1 MKHNRMKMITLIFTV
16 LFLFAAVAGCGKKGP
31 ELKDGTGII
40 LLRVNPEISVHYDEE
55 GIVTDVVPE
64 NDDGKVVVEN
74 VQDFKGQQVR
84 AVVKQLVA
92 AIHDAGFFVSEIDG
106 SERDITIEIVKG
118 SVFPEESF
126 DKLVAKDVRSTL
138 KEMNLDSNVLGID
151 LSDYDDSDYD
161 GPTGD
166 FITLEQAK
174 AIALAHAKVETADAK
189 FDKAELE
196 EDDDIVYY
204 DIEFEVKGVE
214 FEYKIDATSGQVLK
228 YERDDMDES
237 DYDDDTDYDDDSD
250 HDDDSNYNKT
260 TKPTEDDSDFNDDSD
275 NNDDT
280 NYDDDS
286 NHDDDSDYNKTIKP
300 TEDDSD
306 FDDDD
311 DSNDDDGTDNDD
323 SNYDDDSGFDDGN
336 DDDDSD
342 DDDSDYN
349 G

>member
-16 LFLFAAVAGCGKKGP
+16 LFLFAAVVGCGKKGP

-74 VQDFKGQQVR
+74 VQDFKGQEVR
-84 AVVKQLVA
+84 TVVKQLVA

-161 GPTGD
+161 GSTDD

-174 AIALAHAKVETADAK
+174 AIALAHAKVEAADAK

-196 EDDDIVYY
+196 EDDDIVYF

-250 HDDDSNYNKT
+250 HDDDSDYNKT

-275 NNDDT
+275 HDDDT
-280 NYDDDS
+280 NYDNDS
-286 NHDDDSDYNKTIKP
+286 GYN
-300 TEDDSD
+300 DGAD
-306 FDDDD
+306 DDDD
-311 DSNDDDGTDNDD
+311 DSNDDDDSDDDD

-336 DDDDSD
+336 DDDASD
-342 DDDSDYN
+342 DDEDDSDYN

>member
-1 MKHNRMKMITLIFTV
+1 MKHNKMKMITLIFTV

-161 GPTGD
+161 GSTDD

-174 AIALAHAKVETADAK
+174 AIALAHAKVEAADAK

-196 EDDDIVYY
+196 EDDDIVYF

-250 HDDDSNYNKT
+250 HDDDSDYNKT

-275 NNDDT
+275 HDDDT
-280 NYDDDS
+280 NYDNDS
-286 NHDDDSDYNKTIKP
+286 GYN
-300 TEDDSD
+300 DGAD
-306 FDDDD
+306 DDDD
-311 DSNDDDGTDNDD
+311 DSNDDDDSDDDD

-336 DDDDSD
+336 DDDASD
-342 DDDSDYN
+342 DDEDDSDYN

>member
-161 GPTGD
+161 GSTDD

-174 AIALAHAKVETADAK
+174 AIALAHAKVEAADAK

-196 EDDDIVYY
+196 EDDDIVYF

-214 FEYKIDATSGQVLK
+214 FEYKIDAMSGQVLK

-250 HDDDSNYNKT
+250 HDDDSDYNKT

-275 NNDDT
+275 
-280 NYDDDS
+280 
-286 NHDDDSDYNKTIKP
+286 HDDDTKYDNDSGYN
-300 TEDDSD
+300 DGAD
-306 FDDDD
+306 DDDD
-311 DSNDDDGTDNDD
+311 DSNDDDDSDNDD

-342 DDDSDYN
+342 DDDDDSDYN

>member
-1 MKHNRMKMITLIFTV
+1 MKMITLIFTV

-161 GPTGD
+161 GSTDD

-174 AIALAHAKVETADAK
+174 AIALAHAKVEAADAK

-214 FEYKIDATSGQVLK
+214 FEYKIDAMSGQVLK

-250 HDDDSNYNKT
+250 HDDDSDYNKT

-275 NNDDT
+275 HDDDT
-280 NYDDDS
+280 NYDNDS
-286 NHDDDSDYNKTIKP
+286 GYN
-300 TEDDSD
+300 DGAD
-306 FDDDD
+306 DDDD
-311 DSNDDDGTDNDD
+311 DSNDDDDSDNDD

-342 DDDSDYN
+342 DDDDDSDYN

>member
-161 GPTGD
+161 GSTDD

-174 AIALAHAKVETADAK
+174 AIALAHAKVEAADAK

-214 FEYKIDATSGQVLK
+214 FEYKIDAMSGQVLK

-250 HDDDSNYNKT
+250 HDDDSDYNKT

-275 NNDDT
+275 HDDDT
-280 NYDDDS
+280 NYDNDS
-286 NHDDDSDYNKTIKP
+286 GYN
-300 TEDDSD
+300 DGAD
-306 FDDDD
+306 DDDD
-311 DSNDDDGTDNDD
+311 DSNDDDDSDDDD

-336 DDDDSD
+336 DDDASD
-342 DDDSDYN
+342 DDEDDSDYN

>member
-74 VQDFKGQQVR
+74 VRDFKGQQVR

-92 AIHDAGFFVSEIDG
+92 AIHDAGFFISEIDG

-161 GPTGD
+161 GSTDD

-174 AIALAHAKVETADAK
+174 AIALAHAKVEAADAK

-204 DIEFEVKGVE
+204 DIELDV
-214 FEYKIDATSGQVLK
+214 YKRQRMG
-228 YERDDMDES
+228 R
-237 DYDDDTDYDDDSD
+237 TD
-250 HDDDSNYNKT
+250 
-260 TKPTEDDSDFNDDSD
+260 F
-275 NNDDT
+275 
-280 NYDDDS
+280 
-286 NHDDDSDYNKTIKP
+286 
-300 TEDDSD
+300 
-306 FDDDD
+306 
-311 DSNDDDGTDNDD
+311 
-323 SNYDDDSGFDDGN
+323 
-336 DDDDSD
+336 
-342 DDDSDYN
+342 
-349 G
+349 

>member
-1 MKHNRMKMITLIFTV
+1 MKMITLIFTV
-16 LFLFAAVAGCGKKGP
+16 LFLFAAVVGCGKKGP

-74 VQDFKGQQVR
+74 VQDFKGQEVR
-84 AVVKQLVA
+84 TVVKQLVA

-250 HDDDSNYNKT
+250 
-260 TKPTEDDSDFNDDSD
+260 
-275 NNDDT
+275 
-280 NYDDDS
+280 
-286 NHDDDSDYNKTIKP
+286 YNKTIKP

-311 DSNDDDGTDNDD
+311 DSNDDNGTDNDD

-342 DDDSDYN
+342 DDDDDSDYN

>member
-1 MKHNRMKMITLIFTV
+1 MITLIFTV

-74 VQDFKGQQVR
+74 VRDFKGQQVR

-92 AIHDAGFFVSEIDG
+92 AIHDAGFFISEIDG

-161 GPTGD
+161 GSTDD

-174 AIALAHAKVETADAK
+174 AIALAHAKVEAADAK

-214 FEYKIDATSGQVLK
+214 FEYKIDAMSGQVLK

-250 HDDDSNYNKT
+250 HDDDSDYNKT

-275 NNDDT
+275 HDDDT
-280 NYDDDS
+280 NYDNDS
-286 NHDDDSDYNKTIKP
+286 GYN
-300 TEDDSD
+300 DGAD
-306 FDDDD
+306 DDDD
-311 DSNDDDGTDNDD
+311 DSNDDDDSDNDD

-342 DDDSDYN
+342 DDDDDSDYN

>member
-1 MKHNRMKMITLIFTV
+1 MKNNRMKMITLIFTV
-16 LFLFAAVAGCGKKGP
+16 LFLFAAVVGCGKGKP
-31 ELKDGTGII
+31 ELKEGTGII

-74 VQDFKGQQVR
+74 VRDLKGQQVR

-138 KEMNLDSNVLGID
+138 KEMNLGSNVLGID

-174 AIALAHAKVETADAK
+174 AIALAHAKVEAADAK

-204 DIEFEVKGVE
+204 DIEFEANGVE
-214 FEYKIDATSGQVLK
+214 YEYEIDAISRQVLK

-237 DYDDDTDYDDDSD
+237 DYDDDTDYDDDSNFDDSD
-250 HDDDSNYNKT
+250 HDDDDSDYT
-260 TKPTEDDSDFNDDSD
+260 TKPTVDDSDFD
-275 NNDDT
+275 DDT

-286 NHDDDSDYNKTIKP
+286 GSNDDNDDDSSFDDTDD
-300 TEDDSD
+300 DDSG

-311 DSNDDDGTDNDD
+311 DDDD
-323 SNYDDDSGFDDGN
+323 SNYDDDS
-336 DDDDSD
+336 
-342 DDDSDYN
+342 DYN

>member
-1 MKHNRMKMITLIFTV
+1 M
-16 LFLFAAVAGCGKKGP
+16 FLFAAVVGGGKGKT
-31 ELKDGTGII
+31 ELKEGTGII

-74 VQDFKGQQVR
+74 VRDLKGQQVR

-138 KEMNLDSNVLGID
+138 KEMNLGSNVLGID

-174 AIALAHAKVETADAK
+174 AIALAHAKVEAADAK

-204 DIEFEVKGVE
+204 DIEFEANGVE
-214 FEYKIDATSGQVLK
+214 HEYEIDAISGQVLK

-237 DYDDDTDYDDDSD
+237 DYDDDTDYDDDSNFDDSD
-250 HDDDSNYNKT
+250 HDDDDSDYT
-260 TKPTEDDSDFNDDSD
+260 TKPTVDDSDFD
-275 NNDDT
+275 DDT

-286 NHDDDSDYNKTIKP
+286 GSNDDNDDDSSFDDTDD
-300 TEDDSD
+300 DDSG

-311 DSNDDDGTDNDD
+311 DDDD
-323 SNYDDDSGFDDGN
+323 SNYDDDS
-336 DDDDSD
+336 
-342 DDDSDYN
+342 DYN

>member
-74 VQDFKGQQVR
+74 VRDFKGQQVR

-92 AIHDAGFFVSEIDG
+92 AIHDAGFFISEIDG

-161 GPTGD
+161 GSTDD

-174 AIALAHAKVETADAK
+174 AIALAHAKVEAADAK

-214 FEYKIDATSGQVLK
+214 FEYKIDAMSGQVLK

-250 HDDDSNYNKT
+250 HDDDSDYNKT

-275 NNDDT
+275 HDDDT
-280 NYDDDS
+280 NYDNDS
-286 NHDDDSDYNKTIKP
+286 GYN
-300 TEDDSD
+300 DGAD
-306 FDDDD
+306 DDDD
-311 DSNDDDGTDNDD
+311 DSNDDDDSDNDD

-342 DDDSDYN
+342 DDDDDSDYN

>member
-1 MKHNRMKMITLIFTV
+1 MKMITLIFTV

-74 VQDFKGQQVR
+74 VRDFKGQQVR

-92 AIHDAGFFVSEIDG
+92 AIHDAGFFISEIDG

-161 GPTGD
+161 GSTDD

-174 AIALAHAKVETADAK
+174 AIALAHAKVEAADAK

-214 FEYKIDATSGQVLK
+214 FEYKIDAMSGQVLK

-250 HDDDSNYNKT
+250 HDDDSDYNKT

-275 NNDDT
+275 HDDDT
-280 NYDDDS
+280 NYDNDS
-286 NHDDDSDYNKTIKP
+286 GYN
-300 TEDDSD
+300 DGAD
-306 FDDDD
+306 DDDD
-311 DSNDDDGTDNDD
+311 DSNDDDDSDNDD

-342 DDDSDYN
+342 DDDDDSDYN

>member
-92 AIHDAGFFVSEIDG
+92 AIHDAGFFISEIDG

-161 GPTGD
+161 GSTDD

-174 AIALAHAKVETADAK
+174 AIALAHAKVEAADAK

-196 EDDDIVYY
+196 EDDDIVYF

-214 FEYKIDATSGQVLK
+214 FEYKIDAMSGQVLK

-250 HDDDSNYNKT
+250 HDDDSDYNKT

-275 NNDDT
+275 HDDDT
-280 NYDDDS
+280 NYDNDS
-286 NHDDDSDYNKTIKP
+286 GYN
-300 TEDDSD
+300 DGAD
-306 FDDDD
+306 DDDD
-311 DSNDDDGTDNDD
+311 DSNDDDDSDNDD

-342 DDDSDYN
+342 DDDDDSDYN